1 MHRPEDIANA
11 DNEGQ
16 TGFQPF
22 IVASWIKVQGA
33 EVGGWNLDTF
43 FSDVQH

>member
-1 MHRPEDIANA
+1 MIPEKTATSVRDFSRIQMHRPEDIANA

-22 IVASWIKVQGA
+22 IVASWIKV
-33 EVGGWNLDTF
+33 
-43 FSDVQH
+43 